1 MNCRFSNI
9 CTNAASVWWPSE
21 TDDSNVSGETEATK
35 RQLLWWRQFHLIV
48 MVLICKCPL
57 LAVKIGFAF
66 ISLFVC
72 FLHFCLRLIQMP
84 CDRKCEQQKTESSL
98 LSTLTQQHTVQQAQC
113 KANNATQWIIIFHYW
128 KKKKKTRILLST
140 RVSSLRDAKF
150 ICFYE
155 GVCAR
160 TWDTNDYTD
169 TITKLEHNA
178 FDFLL
183 SLFYLFFGAFV
194 ISKISFQFSND
205 GDGTHITHF

>member
-35 RQLLWWRQFHLIV
+35 WQLLWWRQFHLIV

-98 LSTLTQQHTVQQAQC
+98 LSTLTQQHTVQQAQR

-128 KKKKKTRILLST
+128 KKKKNKNITVNTCLVASWCEIHLLLW
-140 RVSSLRDAKF
+140 R
-150 ICFYE
+150 
-155 GVCAR
+155 GVR
-160 TWDTNDYTD
+160 PNVRYHW
-169 TITKLEHNA
+169 LHRHNYNA
-178 FDFLL
+178 GTQCIWFFTLSFL
-183 SLFYLFFGAFV
+183 FV
-194 ISKISFQFSND
+194 FRCVCNFQD
-205 GDGTHITHF
+205 